1 MRDLRELLDESGCS
15 TEFIQDAMRYEKLFT
30 GNVDV
35 FIDKVEEILLND
47 AIYGDE
53 FNDDDDDDFDD
64 DEDENDPIHQSDY
77 NYDGNED
84 NIYFEEE
91 ADEFEDDEEEED

>member
-15 TEFIQDAMRYEKLFT
+15 TEFIQDAMRYENFST

-53 FNDDDDDDFDD
+53 FN
-64 DEDENDPIHQSDY
+64 
-77 NYDGNED
+77 
-84 NIYFEEE
+84 
-91 ADEFEDDEEEED
+91 

>member
-53 FNDDDDDDFDD
+53 FNDDDD
-64 DEDENDPIHQSDY
+64 EENDPIHQSDY

-91 ADEFEDDEEEED
+91 EDEFEDDEEEED

>member
-30 GNVDV
+30 GNVDL

-53 FNDDDDDDFDD
+53 FNDDDDDFDD
-64 DEDENDPIHQSDY
+64 EEENDPIFQSDY

-91 ADEFEDDEEEED
+91 EDEFEDDEEEEE

>member
-30 GNVDV
+30 GNVDL

-64 DEDENDPIHQSDY
+64 DEEENDPIYQSDY

-91 ADEFEDDEEEED
+91 EDEFEDDEEEED